1 MSDKK
6 KNVMGM
12 KLREKKGPFALWVWL
27 LAFLLS
33 LVCAG
38 MMLAFFL
45 FSTPEEPEE
54 KEDVYEFAVL
64 DAVAVIPGLWQL
76 PVMKIP
82 VTVEEGIRLPLR
94 LGIAIVAEEGPE
106 GLPRLLRHRER
117 IITAIREHV
126 EKGRAEDWES
136 VAGKLKLKYELT
148 DLVEKASGGIR
159 VKGLYITDYMIH
171 WPT

>member
-1 MSDKK
+1 M
-6 KNVMGM
+6 N
-12 KLREKKGPFALWVWL
+12 LREKKGPFALWVWML
-27 LAFLLS
+27 VFFVIV
-33 LVCAG
+33 VCAG

-45 FSTPEEPEE
+45 FSTPPEPKE
-54 KEDVYEFAVL
+54 KEEMYEFAPVETAAL
-64 DAVAVIPGLWQL
+64 IPGLWRL

-94 LGIAIVAEEGPE
+94 LGIAIVAEEGPD

-117 IITAIREHV
+117 IISAIREHV

-148 DLVEKASGGIR
+148 DLVEEVSGGVR
-159 VKGLYITDYMIH
+159 VRGLYITDYMIH